1 MKVSVVGV
9 CKSGLKV
16 SCFVAVSMGNVH
28 FGNSVI
34 FGVVRSCRHGLK
46 VIVLRVGMKI
56 VSYCS

>member
-1 MKVSVVGV
+1 MKLSVAGV

-16 SCFVAVSMGNVH
+16 PCFVVVCMGNGH

-46 VIVLRVGMKI
+46 DLVLDKGMKI
-56 VSYCS
+56 ANCSS